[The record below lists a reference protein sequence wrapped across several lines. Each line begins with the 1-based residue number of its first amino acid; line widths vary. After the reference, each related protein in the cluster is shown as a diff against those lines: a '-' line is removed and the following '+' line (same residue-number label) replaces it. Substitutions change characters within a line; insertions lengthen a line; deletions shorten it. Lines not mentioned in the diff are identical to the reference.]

1 MTPTEILAIL
11 QTAEPSV
18 SWAVDGDGYKYE
30 VNAVSDV
37 FTDLNAVKRQQF
49 VYRILNPYIADGRIH
64 AVTIRTLTPAEQAAS

>member
-11 QTAEPSV
+11 QAAQPDVT
-18 SWAVDGDGYKYE
+18 WAVDGDGYKYE
-30 VNAVSDV
+30 VNAVGAV
-37 FTDLNAVKRQQF
+37 FDGLNAVKRQQF